1 MTETIAAI
9 ATPLGRGGVGIV
21 RVSGPQA
28 EQVMQHIVRKS
39 LSPRYAHYG
48 PFYAAD
54 HSVLDQGIAL
64 YFPGPHSF
72 TGEDI
77 VELQGHGGPAILD
90 CLLQTVLSL
99 PGVRMAKPG
108 EFSERA
114 FVNDKMDLTQA
125 EAVADLINASSE
137 QAARCA
143 VRSLQGVFSKQVDAL
158 LEQLIYLRTYVE
170 AAIDF
175 PEEEIDFLSDGKVA
189 ELLTAAMTQ
198 TDQLFSVAKQGKI
211 LQNGM
216 TIVIAGKPNA
226 GKSSL
231 LNALAGRE
239 SAIVTDVAGT
249 TRDILREDIAI
260 EGVPLHIVD
269 TAGLRETNDV
279 VEQEGVR
286 RAKAVMQEADRI
298 LLVVDLADLSDV
310 GTLQAS
316 LLQELP
322 SIPVTIVLNKV
333 DQHPEVKKIT
343 EVNNTPVVLVS
354 AKQGDGLEVLRQH
367 LLKIVGFDQ
376 TLEGGFIARRRH
388 VDAIEQVQHALSNGQ
403 KQLQAHQAGELLA
416 EDLRVAQEALSD
428 ITGRFSSDDL
438 LGEIFGSFCIGK

>member
-1 MTETIAAI
+1 MTDTIAAI
-9 ATPLGRGGVGIV
+9 ATPPGRGGVGIV

-28 EQVMQHIVRKS
+28 GLVMQHIVGKP

-48 PFYAAD
+48 PFYATD
-54 HSVLDQGIAL
+54 NSVLDQGIAL

-189 ELLTAAMTQ
+189 DLLTAVMMQ
-198 TDQLFSVAKQGKI
+198 TDQLLSAAKQGQI
-211 LQNGM
+211 LQHGM

-316 LLQELP
+316 LLQDLP
-322 SIPVTIVLNKV
+322 SIPVTIVLNKI

-343 EVNNTPVVLVS
+343 EVNNNPVVLVS
-354 AKQGDGLEVLRQH
+354 AKQGDGLEILRQH

-416 EDLRVAQEALSD
+416 EDLRVAQDALSD

>member
-1 MTETIAAI
+1 MTDTIAAI
-9 ATPLGRGGVGIV
+9 ATPPGRGGVGIV
-21 RVSGPQA
+21 RISGPQA
-28 EQVMQHIVRKS
+28 EHVMQHIVGKP
-39 LSPRYAHYG
+39 LSPRHAHYG
-48 PFYAAD
+48 PFYATD
-54 HSVLDQGIAL
+54 NSVLDQGIAL

-77 VELQGHGGPAILD
+77 IELQGHGGPAILD

-99 PGVRMAKPG
+99 PGVRMARPG

-143 VRSLQGVFSKQVDAL
+143 VRSLQGVFSKQVDDL

-189 ELLTAAMTQ
+189 DLLTAVMTQ
-198 TDQLFSVAKQGKI
+198 TDQLLSAAKQGQI
-211 LQNGM
+211 LQHGM

-316 LLQELP
+316 LLQDLP

-343 EVNNTPVVLVS
+343 EVNDDPVVLVS
-354 AKQGDGLEVLRQH
+354 AKQGDGLETLRQH

-388 VDAIEQVQHALSNGQ
+388 VNAIGQVQYALSNGQ
-403 KQLQAHQAGELLA
+403 KQLQVYQAGELLA
-416 EDLRVAQEALSD
+416 EDLRVAQDALSE